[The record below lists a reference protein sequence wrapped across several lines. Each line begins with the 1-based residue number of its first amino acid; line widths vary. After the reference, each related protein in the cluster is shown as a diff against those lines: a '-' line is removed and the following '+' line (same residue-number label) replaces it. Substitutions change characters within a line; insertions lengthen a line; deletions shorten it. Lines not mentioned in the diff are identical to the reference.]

1 LGCSA
6 FFPLCISLS
15 GQEFQRFAAAMSGEL
30 VAFYQAGYG
39 VAAFG
44 VGPLRD
50 FTGRPLGMI
59 YTVGTLVAAA
69 MLMAALAEV
78 VRDAKARL

>member
-1 LGCSA
+1 
-6 FFPLCISLS
+6 
-15 GQEFQRFAAAMSGEL
+15 
-30 VAFYQAGYG
+30 

-59 YTVGTLVAAA
+59 YTVSMLVAAP